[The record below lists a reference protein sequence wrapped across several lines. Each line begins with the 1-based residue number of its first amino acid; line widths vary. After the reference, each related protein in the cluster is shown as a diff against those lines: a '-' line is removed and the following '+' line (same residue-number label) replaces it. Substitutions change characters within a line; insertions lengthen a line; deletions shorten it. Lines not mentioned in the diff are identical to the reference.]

1 MSQIS
6 NLLISSITNKELNDH
21 SSKVVKIVQSNNIE
35 DAKLTGFTE
44 TLSGNNKELKVSLN
58 KERKSVFTPLLRAV
72 DGKRDH
78 WFRCLVG
85 HVHADLIRPVVEI
98 SEAAKRIYQIIKN
111 HGLQLYAGSY
121 EEESAQLE
129 SLFVDLDK
137 TPQQEDLG
145 KLGKVD
151 VYEGLKQAQNNFNET
166 YVERINSVSERE
178 QIIAASY
185 IQKTVKHDLELV
197 IRYIDVMVSAE
208 EVSFEKLARAID
220 ELTEKMNQK
229 IRTRSTAEAK
239 KKKEQSSTD
248 NNKEQ

>member
-6 NLLISSITNKELNDH
+6 NILISSITNKELNDH
-21 SSKVVKIVQSNNIE
+21 SSKVVKIVQSKNIK

-44 TLSGNNKELKVSLN
+44 RLSANNKELKVALN

-85 HVHADLIRPVVEI
+85 HVHADLIRPVVDI
-98 SEAAKRIYQIIKN
+98 SEAAKRIYQIIEN

-137 TPQQEDLG
+137 APQQKDLG
-145 KLGKVD
+145 KLGAVD
-151 VYEGLKQAQNNFNET
+151 VYEGLKQAQDDFNET
-166 YVERINSVSERE
+166 YVERINSVSENER
-178 QIIAASY
+178 IIAASY

-208 EVSFEKLARAID
+208 EASFEKLALAID

-239 KKKEQSSTD
+239 KKKKGPSENT
-248 NNKEQ
+248 KEQ